1 VGYGFRNTGY
11 GGPSYRSYGSG
22 GGRGGFAWHIT
33 PAIKQLIIANV
44 AVFIC
49 VALLHGF
56 FRLGEPIYLWFGL
69 VPKSVL
75 HGLLWQPVTY
85 MFLHGGFW
93 HLFFNM
99 FVLWMFGMPLE
110 RDWGRR
116 RFLKYYFF
124 TGIGAGILAVAMN
137 WVYVLGGW
145 ADGLLLSIPTVGAS
159 GAIYGILL
167 AFGLLYP
174 NSKVFVMLLF
184 PIPARLFVII
194 IGGIA
199 FMNAMGQPGSGV
211 SHVAHLGGML
221 FGLFYLRGPKDLYW
235 GLRKLYAGWQLERA
249 RRKFRVY
256 VREQEERESDQAP
269 PDDWVN

>member
-1 VGYGFRNTGY
+1 MGYGFRNYGY

-22 GGRGGFAWHIT
+22 GGGGGFVWHIT

-44 AVFIC
+44 AVFFG
-49 VALLHGF
+49 VALLNGF
-56 FRLGEPIYLWFGL
+56 FQLGRPIFLWFGL
-69 VPKSVL
+69 VPESVL
-75 HGLLWQPVTY
+75 HGFLWQPLTY

-99 FVLWMFGMPLE
+99 FGLWMFGMPLE

-116 RFLKYYFF
+116 RFLQYYFL
-124 TGIGAGILAVAMN
+124 TGIGAGVFAVAMN

-145 ADGLLLSIPTVGAS
+145 ADDRLLSIPTVGAS

-174 NSKVFVMLLF
+174 NTPVLVMFLF
-184 PIPARLFVII
+184 PIPARIFVII
-194 IGGIA
+194 FGAITL
-199 FMNAMGQPGSGV
+199 MNAMGQPGSGV
-211 SHVAHLGGML
+211 SHVAHLGGMII
-221 FGLFYLRGPKDLYW
+221 GLLYLRGPKDLYW
-235 GLRKLYAGWQLERA
+235 SLRKLYAGWQLERA

-256 VREQEERESDQAP
+256 VREQEERERRQDP